1 MGSGAAIRLSVVIAQ
16 HGVTQELRDCLR
28 VHASE
33 LEQGD
38 ELVAVVAAD
47 ADECARLAVEF
58 ERAVI
63 IAAPLDALTPQLWS
77 IGIRRARGEFVR
89 ITIGSFIPLRGW
101 RDALCSAFEGG
112 SGSTG
117 AADVVGG
124 PMEPAQGLRW
134 RELAI
139 YFQRYRNF
147 HGPFE
152 RHEVQ
157 DVPADH
163 SAYRREALEAT
174 ADLWADEFWE
184 RDVNAVLARGGRRLV
199 LDPHFPATYCGG
211 ESAGRFVVQRYRH
224 GIQFGRA
231 RITGRAHGWRAL
243 YVLAFLLPG
252 LVFFARIARESLSVR
267 GSARRFVAAAGW
279 LALFVV
285 AWSLG
290 EWTGALLG
298 PLPTRP
304 RPAS

>member
-16 HGVTQELRDCLR
+16 HGVTHGLRDCLR

-33 LEQGD
+33 LEQDD
-38 ELVAVVAAD
+38 ELIAVVAAD
-47 ADECARLAVEF
+47 ADACARLGAEF
-58 ERAVI
+58 ERAVV
-63 IAAPLDALTPQLWS
+63 IAAPLDALTPKLWS
-77 IGIRRARGEFVR
+77 TGIRRARGRLVR
-89 ITIGSFIPLRGW
+89 ITIGSFLPMRGW

-147 HGPFE
+147 RGPFE
-152 RHEVQ
+152 RHEVL

-184 RDVNAVLARGGRRLV
+184 RDVNAVLARGRRRLV
-199 LDPHFPATYCGG
+199 LDPRFRATYSGG
-211 ESAGRFVVQRYRH
+211 ESAGRFVAHRYRH

-231 RITGRAHGWRAL
+231 RVTGRARGWRAL

-252 LVFFARIARESLSVR
+252 LVFFTRIARESLSGR
-267 GSARRFVAAAGW
+267 GSARQFVAASGW

-298 PLPTRP
+298 PPRTGP